1 MDDGNILYEGG
12 ITMKSVVFFLLLLLL
27 VPRGGVS
34 AESSYLY
41 SFPGYDIQLTYQK
54 DENGNRG
61 YRIDKMGQEPF
72 STVLMYEDT
81 WLGITGVTEIEGN
94 HVLYGYVHE
103 NGADTFYEGLIIVLS
118 PSGETLHKLV
128 LDEGVLEEVLGVYV
142 IDQLVF
148 VYMAG
153 SRMEERDIVM
163 DRSVFYTFDYNYEPI
178 DRLEVFDIYEDYE
191 ATDRLFVFNRA
202 HDHCFDGAITPE
214 LEVIERSEPLSI
226 ATDQI
231 FDGEVFIPF
240 VDKATLNRD
249 VHYHGVTIDYP
260 GNYELSYN
268 GRTYPFMVR
277 AMVEGIEDGA
287 TYTTPV
293 TPVVAAGNVHLNGDL
308 FVSGTEIAKPGS
320 YELVVRGV
328 NGYREVW
335 RFTIV
340 ANVSGVI
347 HNQRYDDAVEITFD
361 GDGYL
366 NNNFVES
373 PLLVEEPGEYI
384 LRVTGANDYE
394 ERYHF
399 TIVEPVAE
407 RTLMGFL
414 QDYDLVLLGV
424 TLVAGL
430 LVLKKK

>member
-1 MDDGNILYEGG
+1 
-12 ITMKSVVFFLLLLLL
+12 MKSVVFFFLLLL
-27 VPRGGVS
+27 VLPVQAVS
-34 AESSYLY
+34 AESVYLH
-41 SFPGYDIQLTYQK
+41 SFPGYDIQLTYQA
-54 DENGNRG
+54 DDNGNRG
-61 YRIDKMGQEPF
+61 YRVDKIGQEPF
-72 STVLMYEDT
+72 STMLMYEDT

-103 NGADTFYEGLIIVLS
+103 DGAETFYEGLIIVLS

-153 SRMEERDIVM
+153 SRIEERDIVM
-163 DRSVFYTFDYNYEPI
+163 DRSVFYTFDYNYEAI
-178 DRLEVFDIYEDYE
+178 DRLELFEIYEEYE

-202 HDHCFDGAITPE
+202 HDHCFDGAITPQ
-214 LEVIERSEPLSI
+214 LEVIERSDPLPI
-226 ATDQI
+226 ATDQV
-231 FDGEVFIPF
+231 FEGEVFIPF

-249 VHYHGVTIDYP
+249 VIYHGVTVDYP

-268 GRTYPFMVR
+268 GRTYPFTLR
-277 AMVEGIEDGA
+277 ATVTGIEDGA
-287 TYTTPV
+287 TYSDSV
-293 TPVVAAGNVHLNGDL
+293 TPVVPAGNVHLNGDL
-308 FVSGTEIAKPGS
+308 FVSGTEISEPGF
-320 YELVVRGV
+320 YELAVRGV

-340 ANVSGVI
+340 AHVSGVI
-347 HNQRYDDAVEITFD
+347 HNQRYEDSVEITFQ

-366 NNNFVES
+366 NNNYVES
-373 PLLVEEPGEYI
+373 PLLIEEPGEYI
-384 LRVTGANDYE
+384 LRVTGANEYE

-399 TIVEPVAE
+399 AIVEPPVE
-407 RTLMGFL
+407 RTFMGFL

-424 TLVAGL
+424 TVVAGL